1 MTQEQLEQVILQN
14 QASIAKIETTVIKI
28 KKKLFLQELAGYLK
42 LILIVGP
49 IIIALFYVSPYL
61 KQYGSLMSNAL
72 SGLNLT
78 SGLDATDLSQ
88 KDSLSAT
95 DITKVL
101 CDPTARQSLV
111 ERMCK

>member
-14 QASIAKIETTVIKI
+14 QASLARVEATVLKI
-28 KKKLFLQELAGYLK
+28 KKKIFWQELAGVLK

-61 KQYGSLMSNAL
+61 KQYGSMMSNAL
-72 SGLNLT
+72 TGLNLT
-78 SGLDATDLSQ
+78 SNLDATDISQ
-88 KDSLSAT
+88 KNSFSAT
-95 DITKVL
+95 DISKVL

-111 ERMCK
+111 ERMCN

>member
-28 KKKLFLQELAGYLK
+28 KKKLFFQELAGYLK

-49 IIIALFYVSPYL
+49 IIIGLFFLSPYL
-61 KQYGSLMSNAL
+61 KQYSALMSNAL

-78 SGLDATDLSQ
+78 SSLDSTEVSQ
-88 KDSLSAT
+88 QNGFSAT
-95 DITKVL
+95 EIRNVL
-101 CDPTARQSLV
+101 CDPAARQNLV
-111 ERMCK
+111 DQMCK

>member
-14 QASIAKIETTVIKI
+14 QASLERVEATVLKI
-28 KKKLFLQELAGYLK
+28 KKKIFWQELAGVLK
-42 LILIVGP
+42 LILIIGP

-61 KQYGSLMSNAL
+61 KQYSSLMSNAL

-78 SGLDATDLSQ
+78 SSLDATDISQ
-88 KDSLSAT
+88 KNSFSAT
-95 DITKVL
+95 DISKVL

-111 ERMCK
+111 ERMCN